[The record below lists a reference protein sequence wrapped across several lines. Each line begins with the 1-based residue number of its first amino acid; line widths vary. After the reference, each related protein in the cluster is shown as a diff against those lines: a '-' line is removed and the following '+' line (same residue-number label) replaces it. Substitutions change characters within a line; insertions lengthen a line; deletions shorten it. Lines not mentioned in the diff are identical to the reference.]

1 MELPKTSLK
10 QDRQLASNLTPLL
23 ILLAPS
29 YLEFDKGVSLIQG
42 EDKNLTQEQ
51 QNRKQKL

>member
-10 QDRQLASNLTPLL
+10 QDRQLSSNLTLLL

-29 YLEFDKGVSLIQG
+29 YLEFDKEVSLIQG
-42 EDKNLTQEQ
+42 EDKSLTQEQ